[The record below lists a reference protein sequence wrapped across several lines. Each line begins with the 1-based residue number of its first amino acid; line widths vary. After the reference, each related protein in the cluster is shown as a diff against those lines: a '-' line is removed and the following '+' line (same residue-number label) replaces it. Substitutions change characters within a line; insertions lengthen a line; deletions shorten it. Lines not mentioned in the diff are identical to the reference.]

1 MSAAVPPVA
10 AAGPDP
16 LAPLLDLPGVRAAA
30 EAARTAIDA
39 VHRHPANRRGWPAN
53 AAEAAVRAGRSSAAL
68 DGGAVELTAE
78 VDDPVLAGALR
89 VAGALDG
96 EYLDGTVATWRRA
109 PLQVL
114 ARLHLQAAADLAEPA
129 ALGRPREGDEVGARL
144 DLLGQLVTGGTRV
157 PAAVLAAV
165 VHGELLALAPFG
177 SADGVVARAAS
188 RLVAVASGLDVH
200 NLTVPEVAWYRR
212 PAEYRAAAAGFAAG
226 TAEGVAGWLVACCA
240 AWEAGARE
248 AGSIADAAGG

>member
-1 MSAAVPPVA
+1 MSDA
-10 AAGPDP
+10 DP
-16 LAPLLDLPGVRAAA
+16 LAPLLELPGVATAA
-30 EAARTAIDA
+30 EEARTAIDA

-68 DGGAVELTAE
+68 DGGAVELAAE

-96 EYLDGTVATWRRA
+96 EYLAGVVATWRRA

-114 ARLHLQAAADLAEPA
+114 ARLHLQAAADLAPPD
-129 ALGRPREGDEVGARL
+129 ALGRPRADVGDRL
-144 DLLGQLVTGGTRV
+144 DLLGQLVTGGTAV

-165 VHGELLALAPFG
+165 VHGELLTLAPFG
-177 SADGVVARAAS
+177 SADGVIARAAS

-212 PAEYRAAAAGFAAG
+212 PADYRSAAAGFASG
-226 TAEGVAGWLVACCA
+226 TPDGVAAWVVACCA

-248 AGSIADAAGG
+248 ASSIADAAGG